1 MYNLETLKSKII
13 KINDKLKDDGVIL
26 DGVFGSYAR
35 GDAKDDSDIDILYH
49 LEDKFFKKYQGF
61 IGFKKL
67 DEIKQIVSNELKL
80 KVDFAPKN
88 NLTLVGK
95 HYILKDIIYV

>member
-1 MYNLETLKSKII
+1 MYNIETLKSKII

-26 DGVFGSYAR
+26 DGIFGSYAR
-35 GDAKDDSDIDILYH
+35 GDAKGDSDIDILYH
-49 LEDKFFKKYQGF
+49 LEDNFFKKYQGF

-67 DEIKQIVSNELKL
+67 NEIKQIISDELKL
-80 KVDFAPKN
+80 KIDLAPKN
-88 NLTLVGK
+88 NLTSVGE